1 MTTPVTDIQ
10 VLMSKFCGALSFH
23 AIIWLPV
30 MLSML
35 IIRFY
40 VNDAKVVNIP
50 AVFTT
55 YFAILLVGALY
66 MATGC
71 FSSSITRSQI
81 VAGMISFTLGMGL
94 FILSYKALYIMPETG
109 PMLQLLT
116 KLSLADY
123 MNDSS
128 RAILD
133 TRPLI
138 FIGSLT
144 FFFLFATY
152 HILQWRRW
160 R

>member
-1 MTTPVTDIQ
+1 
-10 VLMSKFCGALSFH
+10 
-23 AIIWLPV
+23 
-30 MLSML
+30 
-35 IIRFY
+35 
-40 VNDAKVVNIP
+40 
-50 AVFTT
+50 
-55 YFAILLVGALY
+55 
-66 MATGC
+66 
-71 FSSSITRSQI
+71 
-81 VAGMISFTLGMGL
+81 MISFTLGMGL